1 MPWPMVHLTIAHLVK
16 QGRPSP
22 SFVLGSIAPN
32 AFRVRHDANEQMKWA
47 SHLCPADG
55 VLPRVKDIQL
65 FHTAHTDRNL
75 GESYSEFLL
84 GYAAHLYV
92 DVRWAET
99 VYKGIENYVQ
109 RIIIYRWY
117 SQMRSFQRLY
127 QRDVLQLE
135 YILMDMHPET
145 KDLLEALEAAPALPM
160 GALVTMDEVDDYRF
174 EILRKLEEPIKPRAL
189 RFMDIERI
197 EQFIRDTADEL
208 SWLLPS
214 WQARSEMFHPGFQ
227 EEVYHD

>member
-32 AFRVRHDANEQMKWA
+32 AFRVRQGANEQMKWA
-47 SHLCPADG
+47 SHSCPSEG
-55 VLPRVKDIQL
+55 VLPRVRDIQL
-65 FHTAHTDRNL
+65 FHSAHADRSL
-75 GESYSEFLL
+75 GEEYNEYLL
-84 GYAAHLYV
+84 GYAAHLYA

-109 RIIIYRWY
+109 RFIVYRWY
-117 SQMRSFQRLY
+117 SQIRSFQSLY

-135 YILMDMHPET
+135 YILMDIHPET
-145 KDLLEALEAAPALPM
+145 KDLLEALEIAPALSM
-160 GALVTMDEVDDYRF
+160 GALVSMDEVDDYRF
-174 EILRKLEEPIKPRAL
+174 EILRKLEEPVKPRSL
-189 RFMDIERI
+189 RFMDVERV
-197 EQFIRDTADEL
+197 EQFIQDTAEEL

-214 WQARSEMFHPGFQ
+214 WQAQTEYDQHAYQ
-227 EEVYHD
+227 EVIHE